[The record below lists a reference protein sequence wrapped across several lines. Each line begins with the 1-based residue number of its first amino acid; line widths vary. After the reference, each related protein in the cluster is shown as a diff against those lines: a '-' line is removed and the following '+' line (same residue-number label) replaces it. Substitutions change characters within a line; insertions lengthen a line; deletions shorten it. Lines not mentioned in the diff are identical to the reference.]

1 MASPVPVFCLSC
13 RKLVEFNDPAVF
25 RDGVR
30 IAHIRCWRPE
40 HSLTRSP
47 HDDPLPR
54 PSPVPS
60 SPDA

>member
-1 MASPVPVFCLSC
+1 MASPAPVFCLSC
-13 RKLVEFNDPAVF
+13 RKLVDFNDTAVF

-40 HSLTRSP
+40 HRPTRSP

-60 SPDA
+60 